1 VGASFVLAALAE
13 EGAMETQM
21 SQQPPANWAS
31 PPPGAQQAQLTPE
44 QQQQQQQMLQQ
55 QQQQMMMM
63 QQQQMMMMQQQQQQQ
78 MLQQQQ
84 MMMQPQQHA
93 PMTEEPVSEP
103 TWSGCGGV
111 SPVCVD
117 EGTVGVV
124 QRCGAYQGWVA
135 PGMVW
140 ICPLMHTV
148 TPVSIA
154 MKQEKIDTDCKTK
167 DNVTVTVTT
176 AVQYYVERNRVE
188 EAVFIVED
196 GPALIRTGVNN
207 VVRSELPGLDLDEA
221 YENKEALAKAV
232 LEKIRPAMQE
242 VGYYIRDIL
251 VTDLHPD
258 RMVLQSM
265 NAINASQRQRQASVE
280 QGEAQKV
287 LLVKKA
293 EAESESKYLSGT
305 GLSRM
310 RLEIARGFK
319 QSMDA
324 MHEGGL
330 SAKESM
336 NMLITTQYVD
346 MLKDFAMNP
355 NKSAIMIPK

>member
-1 VGASFVLAALAE
+1 
-13 EGAMETQM
+13 MM
-21 SQQPPANWAS
+21 MMM
-31 PPPGAQQAQLTPE
+31 
-44 QQQQQQQMLQQ
+44 QQQQM
-55 QQQQMMMM
+55 QQQMMMQPQMM
-63 QQQQMMMMQQQQQQQ
+63 QQQQMMMMQQQQ
-78 MLQQQQ
+78 MQQQQ

-93 PMTEEPVSEP
+93 PMETQPLPPPSPP

-111 SPVCVD
+111 YPTCIP
-117 EGTVGVV
+117 EGNVGVV
-124 QRCGAYQGWVA
+124 QRRGAYDGWVE
-135 PGMVW
+135 PGLIW
-140 ICPLMHTV
+140 TCPILHSV
-148 TPVSIA
+148 TPVSIQT
-154 MKQEKIDTDCKTK
+154 KQDMIHTDCKTK

-176 AVQYYVERNRVE
+176 AVQYYVERTKVE

-196 GPALIRTGVNN
+196 GRAQIRTGVNN
-207 VVRSELPGLDLDEA
+207 VVRSELPALELDEA
-221 YENKEALAKAV
+221 YENKDQLRKAV
-232 LEKIRPAMQE
+232 LAKIQPEMQK
-242 VGYYIRDIL
+242 VGFYIRDIL
-251 VTDLHPD
+251 ITDLHPD
-258 RMVLQSM
+258 RTVLQSM
-265 NAINASQRQRQASVE
+265 NAINASQRQRQAAVE

-293 EAESESKYLSGT
+293 EAESESKFLSGQ

-324 MHEGGL
+324 MADGGL

>member
-1 VGASFVLAALAE
+1 
-13 EGAMETQM
+13 MM
-21 SQQPPANWAS
+21 
-31 PPPGAQQAQLTPE
+31 
-44 QQQQQQQMLQQ
+44 Q
-55 QQQQMMMM
+55 QQQQMMMQLHHHQ
-63 QQQQMMMMQQQQQQQ
+63 QQQQMMMQ
-78 MLQQQQ
+78 QQQQ

-93 PMTEEPVSEP
+93 PMQTQPLPPASPP
-103 TWSGCGGV
+103 TWSGCGGIYA
-111 SPVCVD
+111 PCIE
-117 EGTVGVV
+117 EGNVGVV
-124 QRCGAYQGWVA
+124 QRCGAYDGWVE
-135 PGMVW
+135 PGLIW
-140 ICPLMHTV
+140 TCPCLHSV

-154 MKQEKIDTDCKTK
+154 MKQDMIHTDCKTK

-176 AVQYYVERNRVE
+176 AVQYYVERKKVE

-196 GPALIRTGVNN
+196 GRALIRTGVNN

-293 EAESESKYLSGT
+293 EAESESKYLSGV

-324 MHEGGL
+324 MAEGGL

-336 NMLITTQYVD
+336 NMMITTQYVD
-346 MLKDFAMNP
+346 MLKDFATNP
-355 NKSAIMIPK
+355 NKSAIMVPK